1 MTKLSPFTLTYGERY
16 LSKRRIPTSLMTKTF
31 RCFSWDGHGT
41 DLLGDSLQYSNTYGA
56 PKVILHGH
64 SSTGFDV
71 NRILKKMDQT
81 DKSLDRSA
89 GIVHLNGSIL
99 CFPTACYMWNV
110 SNNDQL
116 TVESLSSVILHRP
129 KLEYLFLGSDKTI
142 SPTVIKEIRDRL
154 AVDNSE
160 LVVEPMDL
168 ANAMGTFNIL
178 NGEDRMVCAALILDT
193 EDVNKE

>member
-1 MTKLSPFTLTYGERY
+1 
-16 LSKRRIPTSLMTKTF
+16 
-31 RCFSWDGHGT
+31 
-41 DLLGDSLQYSNTYGA
+41 
-56 PKVILHGH
+56 
-64 SSTGFDV
+64 
-71 NRILKKMDQT
+71 
-81 DKSLDRSA
+81 
-89 GIVHLNGSIL
+89 
-99 CFPTACYMWNV
+99 MWNV

-178 NGEDRMVCAALILDT
+178 NGEDRMVCAALILET